1 MQNFSN
7 RSKAILIIC
16 LTITISIF
24 HYLTPVQHQN
34 LHAIYQR
41 LYYLPIILGAIYFEL
56 WPGILFTLII
66 ILLYIPHLAIQW
78 NGFRPEVFS
87 KSMEMGMMIII
98 ATVVGFTTKRKR
110 VEFEKKEEIQKQLSK
125 LDRFALLGKLSA
137 GLAHEIRNPLGSLI
151 N

>member
-1 MQNFSN
+1 
-7 RSKAILIIC
+7 
-16 LTITISIF
+16 
-24 HYLTPVQHQN
+24 
-34 LHAIYQR
+34 
-41 LYYLPIILGAIYFEL
+41 
-56 WPGILFTLII
+56 
-66 ILLYIPHLAIQW
+66 
-78 NGFRPEVFS
+78 
-87 KSMEMGMMIII
+87 MMIII